1 MSSKDVIDRNNL
13 TILKNPLVSIIIP
26 VFNSQESLAETIESA
41 LAQTWPNKEII
52 IVDDG
57 SSDKSLDVAKGFK
70 NPAIKIF
77 EQENK
82 GASAARNKGLAE
94 AKGEYIQFLDA
105 DDLLNSI
112 KIEDQLR
119 LLKEKPG
126 AISNCATIHYFDKSD
141 PYLNQHAHEWY
152 SEGSTNGVQFLTRL
166 YGGSLIGPAYGGMIA
181 IHAWLCPKAIIE
193 KAGKW
198 NEELSADDDGEFF
211 CRVIL
216 ASNEII
222 YSDKSL
228 CYYRKYVQKKSLSTA
243 NNYDANKSLLK
254 SNDLKAEH
262 LLEKTTDAKT
272 KLALSRLYWT
282 LVVSFYTKYKDLAE
296 EAEAKAM
303 QLAPEYEFNPYGSGI
318 KQMLS
323 KLFGW
328 KFIAFAL
335 YFKNK
340 VRS

>member
-1 MSSKDVIDRNNL
+1 MLN
-13 TILKNPLVSIIIP
+13 TPLVSIIIP
-26 VFNSQESLAETIESA
+26 VFNSQEYLAETIESA

-57 SSDKSLDVAKGFK
+57 SSDKSLDVAKRFK

-105 DDLLNSI
+105 DDLLNNT

-119 LLKEKPG
+119 LLEGKPF

-141 PYLNQHAHEWY
+141 PYVNQPVHEWY
-152 SEGSTNGVQFLTRL
+152 SEGSANSIEFLTRL
-166 YGGSLIGPAYGGMIA
+166 YGGSLIGPTYGGMIA
-181 IHAWLCPKAIIE
+181 VHAWLCPKAVIE

-228 CYYRKYVQKKSLSTA
+228 CYYRKYIQKKSLSAAGDYRT
-243 NNYDANKSLLK
+243 NKSLLI
-254 SNDLKAEH
+254 SNNLKERH
-262 LLEKTTDAKT
+262 LLKRTKNADT
-272 KLALSRLYWT
+272 KLALSRLYWE
-282 LVVSFYTKYKDLAE
+282 LALLFYPKYAGLAN
-296 EAEAKAM
+296 EAEKKAKA
-303 QLAPEYEFNPYGSGI
+303 LAPGFQFKPYKSGGLMI
-318 KQMLS
+318 ILS
-323 KLFGW
+323 KLIGW
-328 KFIAFAL
+328 KGVRYL
-335 YFKNK
+335 QYLKNRPTK
-340 VRS
+340 